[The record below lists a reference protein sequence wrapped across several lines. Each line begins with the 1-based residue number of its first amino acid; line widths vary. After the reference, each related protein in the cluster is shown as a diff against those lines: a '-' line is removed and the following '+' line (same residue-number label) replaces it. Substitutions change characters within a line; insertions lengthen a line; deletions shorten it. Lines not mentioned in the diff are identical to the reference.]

1 MTTTFRDTLITC
13 RECGKQFV
21 LTVEKQR
28 RSAEQGQATVPEMC
42 GTCTQ
47 RVEYRGK
54 LLGHVKWF
62 SLEKGYGFIAAED
75 GADIFFHRDGV
86 VLEEGQAP
94 STLEEGQEVLY
105 EVMDTSRGPQA
116 IQVELYQG

>member
-1 MTTTFRDTLITC
+1 MTTTFRDRLITC

-28 RSAEQGQATVPEMC
+28 RSAEQGQAAVPETC
-42 GTCTQ
+42 ESCTQ
-47 RVEYRGK
+47 RVTYRGK

-62 SLEKGYGFIAAED
+62 SLEKGYGFITAGD
-75 GADIFFHRDGV
+75 GKDTFFHRDGV
-86 VLEEGQAP
+86 VLEEGQAL
-94 STLEEGQEVLY
+94 SGLEEGQGVLY

-116 IQVELYQG
+116 FRVELYSG